1 MVSLKIQKRSVLVL
15 ILTLIL
21 FSGNTIIIGYVTPLL
36 YLVGFF
42 SFIWGDRK
50 QIRSNKYTSRIIGI
64 YLAWLIFLI
73 INTVQSYD
81 FSASKSMIPVF
92 IIGGV
97 FCLFSWKETT
107 VYTYINMIRFFCLF
121 FAVSILVEVIAPN
134 FILAVSNVI
143 APGRSS
149 VIQNEISR
157 GIYSGL
163 TGEKAKAAYTMVIG
177 ICAELSF
184 FVFNDKK
191 LNKSNYLICSLYE
204 RQ

>member
-92 IIGGV
+92 IMLPESNNG
-97 FCLFSWKETT
+97 
-107 VYTYINMIRFFCLF
+107 Y
-121 FAVSILVEVIAPN
+121 AILIKN
-134 FILAVSNVI
+134 ILKQISFL
-143 APGRSS
+143 
-149 VIQNEISR
+149 NE
-157 GIYSGL
+157 L
-163 TGEKAKAAYTMVIG
+163 KPAKLQKI
-177 ICAELSF
+177 
-184 FVFNDKK
+184 
-191 LNKSNYLICSLYE
+191 
-204 RQ
+204 

>member
-81 FSASKSMIPVF
+81 FSASKSMIPV
-92 IIGGV
+92 
-97 FCLFSWKETT
+97 LSLAE
-107 VYTYINMIRFFCLF
+107 F
-121 FAVSILVEVIAPN
+121 FAYFRGKKLP
-134 FILAVSNVI
+134 FILTSI
-143 APGRSS
+143 
-149 VIQNEISR
+149 
-157 GIYSGL
+157 
-163 TGEKAKAAYTMVIG
+163 
-177 ICAELSF
+177 
-184 FVFNDKK
+184 
-191 LNKSNYLICSLYE
+191 
-204 RQ
+204 

>member
-92 IIGGV
+92 IMLPGSNNG
-97 FCLFSWKETT
+97 
-107 VYTYINMIRFFCLF
+107 Y
-121 FAVSILVEVIAPN
+121 AILIKN
-134 FILAVSNVI
+134 ILKQISFLNELKPAKLQKIWESDSVRAKKV
-143 APGRSS
+143 RS
-149 VIQNEISR
+149 
-157 GIYSGL
+157 
-163 TGEKAKAAYTMVIG
+163 K
-177 ICAELSF
+177 
-184 FVFNDKK
+184 
-191 LNKSNYLICSLYE
+191 
-204 RQ
+204 

>member
-97 FCLFSWKETT
+97 FCLFSWNYRLYLHQYDKIFLPFFRCFNFGGGYCTEF
-107 VYTYINMIRFFCLF
+107 YISCIECHCPR
-121 FAVSILVEVIAPN
+121 
-134 FILAVSNVI
+134 
-143 APGRSS
+143 
-149 VIQNEISR
+149 
-157 GIYSGL
+157 
-163 TGEKAKAAYTMVIG
+163 
-177 ICAELSF
+177 
-184 FVFNDKK
+184 KK
-191 LNKSNYLICSLYE
+191 LCNTK
-204 RQ
+204 

>member
-97 FCLFSWKETT
+97 FCFFSLFQFWW
-107 VYTYINMIRFFCLF
+107 RLLHR
-121 FAVSILVEVIAPN
+121 IL
-134 FILAVSNVI
+134 
-143 APGRSS
+143 
-149 VIQNEISR
+149 
-157 GIYSGL
+157 Y
-163 TGEKAKAAYTMVIG
+163 
-177 ICAELSF
+177 
-184 FVFNDKK
+184 
-191 LNKSNYLICSLYE
+191 
-204 RQ
+204 